1 MANYSLVATSQFQPF
16 SYQELTAPLDRQELY
31 QEKLAEEYDKLSS
44 QADILE
50 AMGANDRDRSS
61 GVYGRYKA
69 YSDSLRKEAD
79 NLYQFGLNTESR
91 QRLSDLRRRYNSEI
105 VPIQNAWT
113 KREQETA
120 EQMKATLQNPSL
132 MFTRDARSTNL
143 DDYIKN
149 PTGGYGVIN
158 GANITAQMAGM
169 AKNLAKQVRSGNKQ
183 NIDAYTYN
191 YIEKYGLDENIIRNW
206 QDSPTLKKMFE
217 QVMQANGVT
226 PEALQGS
233 MNADNIISKSTNYA
247 EMGMWNAMGEDKS
260 HIMENYGARL
270 GAQAAKEISTYRRK
284 KEIDA
289 EYAQSQGGANN
300 LINPLPLRN
309 QQEISDNNKQIQ
321 EYINKGYM
329 KQDAATGQWRMT
341 PEGWKEYQRMSA
353 NGDKRMAM
361 LAAGEASNRTA
372 LEAAERMPDTV
383 PSKFKKFMDAQNG
396 GKALLWQP
404 GTNGN
409 IFARAIRNNAEGSYD
424 TYHSTEYDRQLP
436 SSYGSTF
443 TEQLWSAART
453 KDGEKV
459 LDAVDFN
466 GKNGWKNT
474 KTLTAADLKG
484 YRVTNVRYNKYGNTA
499 ILQKDGEEP
508 VRVKLPKGIN
518 IGAEHNVS
526 AAISN
531 ADEYGMIL
539 SRGKRPMLN
548 KDKTGFVRD
557 YKGEI
562 MFTNENLTQE
572 DKMVFRQ
579 FQRQALNEMESYGSQ
594 FVRPSETEAD
604 KYKPF
609 GF

>member
-1 MANYSLVATSQFQPF
+1 
-16 SYQELTAPLDRQELY
+16 
-31 QEKLAEEYDKLSS
+31 
-44 QADILE
+44 
-50 AMGANDRDRSS
+50 
-61 GVYGRYKA
+61 
-69 YSDSLRKEAD
+69 
-79 NLYQFGLNTESR
+79 
-91 QRLSDLRRRYNSEI
+91 
-105 VPIQNAWT
+105 
-113 KREQETA
+113 
-120 EQMKATLQNPSL
+120 MKATLQNPSL

-270 GAQAAKEISTYRRK
+270 NAQAAKEISTYRRK

-329 KQDAATGQWRMT
+329 KQDDATGQWRMT

-474 KTLTAADLKG
+474 KTLTAGDLKG

-518 IGAEHNVS
+518 VGAEHNVS

-539 SRGKRPMLN
+539 SKGKRPMLN

-572 DKMVFRQ
+572 DRMVFRQ